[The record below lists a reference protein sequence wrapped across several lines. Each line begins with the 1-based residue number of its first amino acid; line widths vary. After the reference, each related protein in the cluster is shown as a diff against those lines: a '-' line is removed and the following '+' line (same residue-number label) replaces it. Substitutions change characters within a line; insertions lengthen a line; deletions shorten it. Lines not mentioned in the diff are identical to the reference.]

1 MQLLL
6 TSIFFLLFFGLFFFE
21 KTRIFLHILPLCVY
35 LLILLLLFFGCAAM
49 MHRGALRKEA
59 LAGRV
64 GLLSLRRGRNE
75 LIMEDGV
82 PSRSARP
89 ERRGHAAAA
98 RLIYGRG
105 DFGGRRCAAS
115 RANDLPRCFVCVWGK
130 QHGATF
136 ASSRVCVFVL

>member
-1 MQLLL
+1 
-6 TSIFFLLFFGLFFFE
+6 
-21 KTRIFLHILPLCVY
+21 
-35 LLILLLLFFGCAAM
+35 

-115 RANDLPRCFVCVWGK
+115 RANDLPRCFVCVWGGNNTE
-130 QHGATF
+130 QHLHRA
-136 ASSRVCVFVL
+136 ACVFLCFNCNR